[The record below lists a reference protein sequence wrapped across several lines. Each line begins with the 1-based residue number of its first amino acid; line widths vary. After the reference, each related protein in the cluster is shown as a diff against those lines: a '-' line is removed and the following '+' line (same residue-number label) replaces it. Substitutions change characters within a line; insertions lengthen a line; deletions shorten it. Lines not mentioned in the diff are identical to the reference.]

1 MNFLDMCY
9 QLFTK
14 TSKYHDLGKDIDNF
28 NKLNSYLTNYYAQNL
43 YLTNRQDIENF
54 IVEVRLDNPVYS
66 AMCQLIKNANS
77 PIPLRPLQELTPN
90 ELFIELQGEV
100 KNVILKGAY
109 DSIKLLYSL
118 DEDQSKTLA
127 TRIAMQDMAIFN
139 DYKC

>member
-9 QLFTK
+9 EVFTN
-14 TSKYHDLGKDIDNF
+14 TSKYHDLGKDIDNL

-66 AMCQLIKNANS
+66 AMCQLIKVANS
-77 PIPLRPLQELTPN
+77 TIPIRPLQELSPN

-109 DSIKLLYSL
+109 DSIKLLYHL
-118 DEDQSKTLA
+118 DEQQSKTLA
-127 TRIAMQDMAIFN
+127 TRIATEDMTIFT
-139 DYKC
+139 DYRC